1 MGRISFIVD
10 DSQEVE
16 FHSALNRLGVKLD
29 DFFIKFI
36 ERAINESSHLNATDS
51 ASPCDGDLNLNRL
64 MLSEHKTTLLNFDNS
79 EWDDVPDVSRCEHLL
94 GGLRKVKNEPSM
106 TTMDMSISQM
116 FSDVLTSDKGMV
128 KLIRND
134 GADFIFNAI
143 NIIDVLKCEKEY
155 RTDNVYE
162 TISFIKDTCSNS
174 KPEYAVIVLGGRYKG
189 QGNILVYKNYDYV
202 FQKIKEAKA
211 IAKSIDEK
219 KNGVFF

>member
-1 MGRISFIVD
+1 MGKISFIVD
-10 DSQEVE
+10 DSQEIE

-29 DFFIKFI
+29 DFFIKSI